1 MTQDAYGKV
10 FSDADER
17 YTKIL
22 ALLTAQAKQ

>member
-1 MTQDAYGKV
+1 MTEEAYMKA

-17 YTKIL
+17 YTKML